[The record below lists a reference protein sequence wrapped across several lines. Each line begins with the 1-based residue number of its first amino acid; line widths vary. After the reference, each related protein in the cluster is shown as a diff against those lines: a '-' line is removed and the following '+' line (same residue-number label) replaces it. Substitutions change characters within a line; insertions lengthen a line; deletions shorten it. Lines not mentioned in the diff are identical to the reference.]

1 MKKVVFLTALF
12 LIGMAGSA
20 QAQTSKKEMAKKDRK
35 EVREEKRKQEKA
47 LEAIQDTIAYE
58 NAIQALKEGSFVVE
72 ANNVVFKNGIMRFVS
87 SNTNFI
93 SADDGQGVVQTA
105 FNNFIYSPNG
115 IGGVTVKGS
124 VANIRMNKDKD
135 GNIFYS
141 MSIEGI
147 AISATVDLVL
157 TGGTNQVSATVN
169 PNFSGNTLTFNGILV
184 PYDQSTVF
192 TGTSLY

>member
-1 MKKVVFLTALF
+1 MRKVLF
-12 LIGMAGSA
+12 LAAMFLVGIAGLA
-20 QAQTSKKEMAKKDRK
+20 QAQTSKRDMERKDRK
-35 EVREEKRKQEKA
+35 EAREEKRKQEKA
-47 LEAIQDTIAYE
+47 LEAIQDTIAYQ
-58 NAIQALKEGSFVVE
+58 NAIQALKDGSFFVE
-72 ANNVVFKNGIMRFVS
+72 ANNVIFKNGIMRFVS

-93 SADDGQGVVQTA
+93 SVNNGQGIVQTA

-124 VANIRMNKDKD
+124 VADVRMNKDKD

-141 MSIEGI
+141 FSINGI

-169 PNFSGNTLTFNGILV
+169 PNFSGNTLTFSGILV

-192 TGTSLY
+192 TGTSLF

>member
-1 MKKVVFLTALF
+1 MRKVLF
-12 LIGMAGSA
+12 LAAMFLVGIAGLA
-20 QAQTSKKEMAKKDRK
+20 QAQTSKRAMERKDRK
-35 EVREEKRKQEKA
+35 EAREEKRKQEKA
-47 LEAIQDTIAYE
+47 LEAIQDTIAYQ
-58 NAIQALKEGSFVVE
+58 NAIQALKDGSFVVE
-72 ANNVVFKNGIMRFVS
+72 ANNVIFKNGIMRFVS

-93 SADDGQGVVQTA
+93 SVNNGQGIVQTA

-124 VANIRMNKDKD
+124 VADVRMNKDKD

-141 MSIEGI
+141 FSINGI

-169 PNFSGNTLTFNGILV
+169 PNFSGNTLTFSGILV

-192 TGTSLY
+192 TGTSLF

>member
-1 MKKVVFLTALF
+1 MKKVLFLTAMF
-12 LIGMAGSA
+12 LIGIAGLA

-35 EVREEKRKQEKA
+35 EAREEKRKQEKA
-47 LEAIQDTIAYE
+47 LEAIQDTIAYQS
-58 NAIQALKEGSFVVE
+58 AIQALKEGSFVVE
-72 ANNVVFKNGIMRFVS
+72 ANNVIFKNGIMRFVS

-93 SADDGQGVVQTA
+93 SANDGQGIVQTA

-115 IGGVTVKGS
+115 IGGVTVKGTVS
-124 VANIRMNKDKD
+124 NIRMNKDKD